1 MPVLDYLPFDF
12 FFVGKK
18 NCISNLFNCLA
29 FSFCYLAKEP
39 DPNWHTGWA
48 AFPLALPA
56 EAALLSYTAEMVWGW
71 RHRPWFWDQL
81 CYSQRVGCLWSN
93 RLHKLQTCLF
103 LSVKWVCEKGHQ
115 SPPFSHSLMF
125 FSSELIFSYKA
136 VSCTHCPAWNKCE
149 CIASLGLRLDEVCGK
164 EPMGNNKNKLLQI
177 FSYENRKLHA
187 FQWLQNQ
194 VW

>member
-56 EAALLSYTAEMVWGW
+56 EAALLSYMAEMVWGW

-136 VSCTHCPAWNKCE
+136 GGVGLKHKMNTLTHLFE
-149 CIASLGLRLDEVCGK
+149 
-164 EPMGNNKNKLLQI
+164 
-177 FSYENRKLHA
+177 
-187 FQWLQNQ
+187 FQWELYSSAWELQFIYIYMC
-194 VW
+194 VYIYIYIYIYIDCI